1 MQAFIVMQGRT
12 YQAEKQ
18 AGLIWTYLKDRQGQV
33 PPTWARLKTVKPDD
47 VIFHYVG
54 GEIVAM
60 SRVLAPAEQRRLPVS
75 LAQALKLT
83 QRPQIQQV
91 ALQYYPLHEP
101 LVIQQILPLI
111 APYFPKQHAAFQQ
124 DGNGNQGYLYPCYSP
139 LCRVLIDQ
147 IEARYLKPA
156 QQQLR
161 LSMSNVA
168 LNEDPVLRFLLQ
180 VDLLDRQQEVTVQQQ
195 FRHNVWQTQV
205 HQCALCGIETPYLLV
220 AARFKPRQ
228 DLDDLT
234 AALADNGILLCR
246 NHAQL
251 LAHGLIGFSRGGYQ
265 LTAAQLPFLER
276 QRLLSQPQRLNLTP
290 AQRVFMNWHRN
301 YIFKG

>member
-33 PPTWARLKTVKPDD
+33 PPTWARLKTVQPDD
-47 VIFHYVG
+47 LIFHYVG
-54 GEIVAM
+54 GEIVAI
-60 SRVLAPAEQRRLPVS
+60 SRALASVQQQPLPAGI
-75 LAQALKLT
+75 AQALKL
-83 QRPQIQQV
+83 PQQPQVQQV
-91 ALQYYPLHEP
+91 PLQYYPLHEP
-101 LVIQQILPLI
+101 LVIQKILPLI
-111 APYFPKQHAAFQQ
+111 APYLPQQHAAFQQ

-147 IEARYLKPA
+147 IEAHYLKPA

-161 LSMSNVA
+161 LSMSNVT

-180 VDLLDRQQEVTVQQQ
+180 IDLLDRQQEVTVAQQ
-195 FRHNVWQTQV
+195 FRQQVWQTQV
-205 HQCALCGIETPYLLV
+205 HQCALCGIETPALLV

-228 DLDDLT
+228 DLDYAT
-234 AALADNGILLCR
+234 AQQAANGILLCR
-246 NHAQL
+246 NHAAL
-251 LAHGLIGFSRGGYQ
+251 LAQGLIGFSRGGYQ
-265 LTAAQLPFLER
+265 LTAPQLPFLER
-276 QRLLSQPQRLNLTP
+276 QRLLARPQRLNITP
-290 AQRVFMNWHRN
+290 AQRLFMNWHRN